1 MPKTQYAMNT
11 KRGDYRVIVWHPSVD
26 ENTDYIK
33 ISTEDAEAVMAK
45 TKTGPQVIRE
55 MFMKS
60 RMAEVG
66 EDASSIVDLPPAGDD
81 ANKPPLTAP
90 PPAGP
95 TGPATGGLPPS
106 NEGGGNPDQ
115 PIDFSKMTVSGLS
128 TLLVRDLHA
137 FSKIKGVKFPFGAK
151 KDDMIALLAAKM
163 QEAPEAPAA
172 GPVTE

>member
-1 MPKTQYAMNT
+1 MSQYAMST
-11 KRGDYRVIVWHPSVD
+11 KKGDYRVIVWHPGVD

-33 ISTEDAEAVMAK
+33 ISTADAEAVMAK
-45 TKTGPQVIRE
+45 TKTGPDVIRE

-66 EDASSIVDLPPAGDD
+66 PDSAASLVSPPA
-81 ANKPPLTAP
+81 ASAPEIPEKKPDVAP
-90 PPAGP
+90 VPAGSA
-95 TGPATGGLPPS
+95 PAGGLPPS
-106 NEGGGNPDQ
+106 NEPNGNEDP
-115 PIDFSKMTVSGLS
+115 PLDFTKLTVSGLS

-151 KDDMIALLAAKM
+151 KDEMIALLAAKM
-163 QEAPEAPAA
+163 QEAPEAPAG